1 MAAPDTAWPDSPLDA
16 VNAAFAALT
25 RDPNPM
31 TLDLDKLHDD
41 NDLPASSMTLPA
53 LRDWL
58 LKHPR
63 AYTARDTVW
72 RELVLRARLQGPAWV
87 VAAAGMA
94 MPALRRC
101 AGQLR
106 LGWSG
111 DAHDIDS
118 EILTGFLT
126 ALRDRTDLSK
136 PAPYASLCM
145 AAWRAGYTLRQR
157 AGEAVPVDDIQHVIG
172 PRTPTVPYG
181 HPDLLI
187 RRAVILGL
195 LDACDEQPY
204 IDLRLGRRAI
214 EPIADAMGI
223 TADAL
228 RMRARR
234 IDQRIAHALASGLLT
249 GVASPQAAAH
259 LAATA
264 THRKRTRAARA
275 TANAYRT
282 AAAAANVA
290 A

>member
-1 MAAPDTAWPDSPLDA
+1 MTVSDTAWPDSPLDA
-16 VNAAFAALT
+16 VDAAFAALT
-25 RDPNPM
+25 RDPDPM
-31 TLDLDKLHDD
+31 TLDLDKLGGGSG
-41 NDLPASSMTLPA
+41 LPAGVMTLPA

-58 LKHPR
+58 LTHPR
-63 AYTARDTVW
+63 AYTARDAVW
-72 RELVLRARLQGPAWV
+72 RKLVLRARLDGPAWV

-106 LGWSG
+106 VGWSG
-111 DAHDIDS
+111 EAHDIDA
-118 EILTGFLT
+118 EILTGFLA

-145 AAWRAGYTLRQR
+145 AAWRAGYELRQR
-157 AGEAVPVDDIQHVIG
+157 LGEAVPVDDVERIVG

-181 HPDLLI
+181 HPDLLVQ
-187 RRAVILGL
+187 RAVGLGL

-214 EPIADAMGI
+214 EPIAAAMGI
-223 TADAL
+223 TVDAL

-249 GVASPQAAAH
+249 GVASPQAAAQ

-275 TANAYRT
+275 TAGART
-282 AAAAANVA
+282 AAAATTVA